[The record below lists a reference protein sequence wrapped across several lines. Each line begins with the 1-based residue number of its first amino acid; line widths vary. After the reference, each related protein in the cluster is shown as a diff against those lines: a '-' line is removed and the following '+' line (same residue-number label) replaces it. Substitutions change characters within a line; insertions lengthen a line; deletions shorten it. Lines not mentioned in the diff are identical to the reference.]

1 MDREYLVNQLMKI
14 AKQNG
19 VDIDAEVLG
28 MIVNKSIFRV
38 VAKGGILQN
47 VGEETKT
54 AALVLNGICRA
65 YYVDGDGN
73 DITRG
78 FSIPGTLCMDE
89 GLFGYRESIVTW
101 ETLEET
107 TLMFFDIQEM
117 KKLIYENNQLKD
129 VYIML
134 LENALRY
141 KIYRENGF
149 LVENATERY
158 IHLKKLYPTICESV
172 KQHYVAT
179 YLAILQRFHLY
190 STYKGCYFNDKRSI
204 FISSNE
210 WRNTYESI
218 SYRKIYSIKEKTEK
232 SNTGTISREAWRI
245 Q

>member
-1 MDREYLVNQLMKI
+1 MDREDLVSQLMKI

-38 VAKGGILQN
+38 VAQGGILQN

-158 IHLKKLYPTICESV
+158 IHFKKLYPTICESV

-179 YLAILQRFHLY
+179 YLGIAP
-190 STYKGCYFNDKRSI
+190 
-204 FISSNE
+204 
-210 WRNTYESI
+210 ESL
-218 SYRKIYSIKEKTEK
+218 SRIKKALKEE
-232 SNTGTISREAWRI
+232 
-245 Q
+245 

>member
-19 VDIDAEVLG
+19 VEIDAEILG

-38 VAKGGILQN
+38 VSKGSILQN

-54 AALVLNGICRA
+54 VALVLNGICRA

-73 DITRG
+73 DITRC
-78 FSIPGTLCMDE
+78 FSIPGTFCMDE
-89 GLFGYRESIVTW
+89 GLFGYSESIVTW

-107 TLMFFDIQEM
+107 NLMFFEIQEI
-117 KKLIYENNQLKD
+117 KDLIYENNQLKN
-129 VYIML
+129 VYIIL

-149 LVENATERY
+149 LVENATQRY
-158 IHLKKLYPTICESV
+158 IHFKKLYPMICESV

-179 YLAILQRFHLY
+179 YLGIAP
-190 STYKGCYFNDKRSI
+190 
-204 FISSNE
+204 
-210 WRNTYESI
+210 ESL
-218 SYRKIYSIKEKTEK
+218 SRIKKALKEE
-232 SNTGTISREAWRI
+232 
-245 Q
+245 

>member
-14 AKQNG
+14 TKQNG
-19 VDIDAEVLG
+19 VEIDAEVLG
-28 MIVNKSIFRV
+28 VIVSKSIFRV
-38 VAKGGILQN
+38 VSKGSILQN

-78 FSIPGTLCMDE
+78 FSISGTFCMDE
-89 GLFGYRESIVTW
+89 GLFGYSESIVTW

-107 TLMFFDIQEM
+107 TLMFFEIQEI
-117 KKLIYENNQLKD
+117 KDLIYENNQFKNL
-129 VYIML
+129 YIIL

-149 LVENATERY
+149 LVENATQRY
-158 IHLKKLYPTICESV
+158 IHFKKLYPMICESV

-179 YLAILQRFHLY
+179 YLGIAP
-190 STYKGCYFNDKRSI
+190 
-204 FISSNE
+204 
-210 WRNTYESI
+210 ESLSRI
-218 SYRKIYSIKEKTEK
+218 KKSLKEKSEDDEIMIKMIPSEEK
-232 SNTGTISREAWRI
+232 R
-245 Q
+245 